1 MSALSQA
8 VQDYLAM
15 RRALGYK
22 LTEHGRLLPQFVE
35 FLEQREAPLITTEL
49 ALQFATQPT
58 QASVVRRHQRL
69 AIVRGFAIYVQAFD
83 ARHEVPPVNLLPA
96 TFRRAIPYLYSEAE
110 IGALMQTARG
120 LRPALRAATCET
132 LIGLLSVTGMRISE
146 ACGLD
151 RSDVELAAQR
161 LTVRCAKNCR
171 SREMPLHPS
180 TVTALEG
187 YARAREELCPD
198 PTDRAFFLSSSGAR
212 LSPQR
217 ARASFDQLRRATGP
231 DRDTLGRHARVHDI
245 RHTFVLRTLLS
256 WYREESDIEG
266 QLPLLSTFLGHVEP
280 ANTYWYF
287 EGAPELLALAAQRL
301 ERTWEGPRP
310 GKDDQ

>member
-1 MSALSQA
+1 MSALSLA

-22 LTEHGRLLPQFVE
+22 LTEHGRVLAQFVE
-35 FLEQREAPLITTEL
+35 FLEQRDASLITTTL

-58 QASVVRRHQRL
+58 HASVVWRHQRL
-69 AIVRGFAIYVQAFD
+69 AMVRGFAIYLQAFD

-110 IGALMQTARG
+110 IKALMQAARE
-120 LRPALRAATCET
+120 LRPALRAVTCET

-151 RSDVELAAQR
+151 RGDVELAARR
-161 LTVRCAKNCR
+161 LTVRRAKNGR
-171 SREMPLHPS
+171 SREIPLHPS
-180 TVTALEG
+180 TVTALEN

-198 PTDRAFFLSSSGAR
+198 PADRAFFPSSTGTR

-217 ARASFDQLRRATGP
+217 ARKSFDQLRRATGL
-231 DRDTLGRHARVHDI
+231 DRDTLGRHARLHDI

-256 WYREESDIEG
+256 WYREERDLAPK
-266 QLPLLSTFLGHVEP
+266 LPLLSTFLGHVEP
-280 ANTYWYF
+280 KHTFWYF
-287 EGAPELLALAAQRL
+287 EGTPELLALAAERL
-301 ERTWEGPRP
+301 EQTWQAPRP
-310 GKDDQ
+310 RKDEQ